1 MNKAFDKNRLYI
13 CYVTRLELL
22 DLLFKKRQKRTYF
35 NIQV

>member
-13 CYVTRLELL
+13 CYATRLELL
-22 DLLFKKRQKRTYF
+22 DLLFKMRQKRTYF